1 MVDLES
7 KRLILE
13 PASITFAAVQLE
25 LMNTPKWLTNIGD
38 RNINTIPEAEQYIAD
53 KMLPQYEEL
62 GFGNYFIQLKE
73 TAQVIGCVGIY
84 NRPELESYDFGFV
97 LLPSF
102 EKQGYAYEASKC
114 LLQAAKNS
122 LGIKALS
129 AITTASNVASQKLL
143 KKLGFQF
150 AKQSTVTIDEEVLM
164 LYKLSL

>member
-38 RNINTIPEAEQYIAD
+38 RNVNTIPEAEQYIAT

-62 GFGNYFIQLKE
+62 GFGNYYIQLKE

-84 NRPELESYDFGFV
+84 NRPELESYDFGFA
-97 LLPSF
+97 LLPSY

-114 LLQAAKNS
+114 LLHAAKNS
-122 LGIKALS
+122 LGIKTLS
-129 AITTASNVASQKLL
+129 AITTVSNVASQKLL

-150 AKQSTVTIDEEVLM
+150 AKQSTVTIDKEVLM

>member
-1 MVDLES
+1 MVDLET

-13 PASITFAAVQLE
+13 PASTAFAAVQLE

-38 RNINTIPEAEQYIAD
+38 RNVNTIPEAEQYIAT

-62 GFGNYFIQLKE
+62 GFGNYYILLKE

-84 NRPELESYDFGFV
+84 NRPELESYDFGFA
-97 LLPSF
+97 LLPRY

-122 LGIKALS
+122 LGIKTLL
-129 AITTASNVASQKLL
+129 AITTASNVESQRLL

-150 AKQSTVTIDEEVLM
+150 SKQSTVTGEKEELF
-164 LYKLSL
+164 LYNMNL

>member
-1 MVDLES
+1 MVDLET
-7 KRLILE
+7 KRLVLE
-13 PASITFAAVQLE
+13 PASTTFAAVQLE

-38 RNINTIPEAEQYIAD
+38 RNVHTIPEAEKYIAD

-73 TAQVIGCVGIY
+73 TAEVIGCVGIY
-84 NRPELESYDFGFV
+84 NRPELETYDFSFA
-97 LLPSF
+97 LLPRY

-122 LGIKALS
+122 LDIKTLL

-150 AKQSTVTIDEEVLM
+150 AKQATVTGEKEELFLCNV
-164 LYKLSL
+164 SL